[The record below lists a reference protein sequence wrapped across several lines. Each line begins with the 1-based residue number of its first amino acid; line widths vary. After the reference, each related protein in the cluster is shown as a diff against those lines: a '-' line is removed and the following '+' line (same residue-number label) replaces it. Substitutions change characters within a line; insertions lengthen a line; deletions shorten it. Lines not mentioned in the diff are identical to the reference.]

1 MILKALYDY
10 YHRRGNLPAAGMEEK
25 EIGFLIVISKAGKFI
40 RFEDCRIDNN
50 KSARTYLVTKHV
62 GRSSAPLANYLYD
75 NSAYVLGI
83 SERKIYHRLKEQ
95 LENFVLTPENEQ
107 TFLTLK
113 RNFENEQEEC
123 FGKEQKYFDTFK
135 AKVASIRNQFP
146 NNPDIK
152 AVYDFYEQGRDA
164 IIEAAVSDPLWDDI
178 KKNLSKKYSTFSF
191 RIEGD
196 TQIVAEKRELMQL
209 DSEVDKE
216 ASLCLITGKHGTPVE
231 VTTATMIPGSQ
242 AIAKLVAFQV
252 NSGYDSYG
260 KKKCGNA
267 PISSAAEFAYSTALN
282 TLLAK
287 DSHNKF
293 MVGNR
298 TFVFWTSANDKVS
311 DIAEQSF
318 FDLLGFTSK
327 DESEDDPNAKIETAR
342 KVFMAIYSGKLN
354 TTLDNRF
361 CILGLAPNSARI
373 AVVYWSE
380 TSLKDFA
387 EMILRHFDD
396 MALIDNSPNPKP
408 YMGVKDMLSAVTHR
422 SKQSEASPNLPES
435 TISKSNKSGKQ
446 SEVTPNLPEA
456 VIKSVFQGLPYPYTL
471 FTSCIHRLKAE
482 SSNKAGMR
490 IGRIA
495 ILKAY
500 LNRINDPRNSK
511 IQVMLDKD
519 NTNQGYLCG
528 RLFAVLDKVQEDA
541 NHINSIRERYMN
553 AASSTPATVF
563 ATILNLSTHH
573 AENLKNEGSKVYY
586 EKLKQ
591 EIISK
596 ISADGFPA
604 HLNLQDQGR
613 FFVGYYHQRQDFF
626 TKKEDSNKQ

>member
-83 SERKIYHRLKEQ
+83 SERKIYHKLKEQ

-135 AKVASIRNQFP
+135 AKVTSIRNQFP

-216 ASLCLITGKHGTPVE
+216 ASLCLITGEHGTPVE

-298 TFVFWTSANDKVS
+298 AFVFWASANDKVS

-396 MALIDNSPNPKP
+396 MALIDNRPNPKP
-408 YMGVKDMLSAVTHR
+408 YMGVKDMLSAVTL
-422 SKQSEASPNLPES
+422 E
-435 TISKSNKSGKQ
+435 GKQ

-573 AENLKNEGSKVYY
+573 SENLKNEGSKVYY